1 MNLSHN
7 LIIAFEGL
15 KANKLRSVLT
25 MLGIIIGVGAV
36 IVLMSIGT
44 GTQATVT
51 ARITSLGTNL
61 VFVRPGAAQ
70 QDGVRQAQ
78 GSAAS
83 LTLEDAEALADPT
96 RVPAAE
102 LVAPE
107 VQSFGQVVA
116 GSINVNSRVLGVT
129 ETYSAARN
137 YNVAEGE
144 FILAQNVNAK
154 SLVAVLGSNVANSLF
169 PNTSALE
176 QRIKINQIQFR
187 VVGVLE
193 SKGGTGMGAQD
204 DVVMVPITT
213 AMTRLSRQRTTQ
225 GGQTVS
231 TINVKV
237 VSEKQVDAAKEQIT
251 AVLRERHRITVDDDF
266 TVTSQED
273 TLATL
278 NQITGV
284 FTAFLG
290 SIAGISLLVGG
301 IGIMNI
307 MLVSVTER
315 TREIG
320 IRKAVGAK
328 RGDILT
334 QFLVEATVMSLLG
347 GGIGLAIGII
357 ISRLVSGF
365 NLNGQALQ
373 TVVSPEIVILAVSV
387 SAAVGLFFGIYPASR
402 AASLHPIE
410 ALRYE

>member
-1 MNLSHN
+1 MNLVQN
-7 LIIAFEGL
+7 LGL
-15 KANKLRSVLT
+15 AIDGIKANKLRSALT
-25 MLGIIIGVGAV
+25 MLGIIIGVAAV

-51 ARITSLGTNL
+51 ARISSLGSNL
-61 VFVRPGAAQ
+61 VFVRPGSTQ
-70 QDGVRQAQ
+70 QGGVRTAS
-78 GSAAS
+78 GSAVT
-83 LTLEDAEALADPT
+83 LTLEDAEALDGADG
-96 RVPAAE
+96 VDA
-102 LVAPE
+102 VAPE
-107 VQSFGQVVA
+107 TQTGGQIVA
-116 GSINVNSRVLGVT
+116 GSSNVNNRVVGVT
-129 ETYSAARN
+129 ETYLDVRN
-137 YNVAEGE
+137 YTMADGD
-144 FILAQNVNAK
+144 FITKQHLDAK
-154 SLVAVLGSNVANSLF
+154 SLVAVLGANTANTLF
-169 PNTSALE
+169 PDRSPIG
-176 QRIKINQIQFR
+176 QPVRVSRQQFR
-187 VVGVLE
+187 VVGVLA
-193 SKGGTGMGAQD
+193 SKGGTGLGIED

-213 AMTRLSRQRTTQ
+213 AMARLSSQRATS
-225 GGQTVS
+225 GGRSVS
-231 TINVKV
+231 TINVKAISDKDV
-237 VSEKQVDAAKEQIT
+237 ATAKESVAAI
-251 AVLRERHRITVDDDF
+251 LRERHRITGDDDF

-328 RGDILT
+328 RNDILL
-334 QFLVEATVMSLLG
+334 QFLVEATVLSLLG
-347 GGIGLAIGII
+347 GLSGILLGVG
-357 ISRLVSGF
+357 ISRMVSGM
-365 NLNGQALQ
+365 NLNGQALN
-373 TVVSPEIVILAVSV
+373 TVVSPEVVVLAVSV